1 MNIATDQ
8 LQHDYRSQ
16 MQAQAKAYLQAHRAE
31 HLADDAQLIE
41 RTTCHLVHQ
50 FDVPLFLA
58 PRLVE
63 LAMTELRPGSGTWFG
78 FDPASGPDSPGHHYF
93 T

>member
-1 MNIATDQ
+1 MNAELPLPD
-8 LQHDYRSQ
+8 DYRSQ
-16 MQAQAKAYLQAHRAE
+16 MQAQALSYLQAHQAE

-50 FDVPLFLA
+50 LDVPLFMA

-63 LAMTELRPGSGTWFG
+63 LAITELQPYQKVWLGI
-78 FDPASGPDSPGHHYF
+78 DLASGPDSPGHHHF

>member
-1 MNIATDQ
+1 MNAP
-8 LQHDYRSQ
+8 LPLPHDYRSQ
-16 MQAQAKAYLQAHRAE
+16 MQAKAKAFLQAHHAE

-41 RTTCHLVHQ
+41 RTTSHLVHQ
-50 FDVPLFLA
+50 YDVPLFLA

-63 LAMTELRPGSGTWFG
+63 LAITEWLCIDLSN
-78 FDPASGPDSPGHHYF
+78 GPDNPGHHHF

>member
-1 MNIATDQ
+1 MNAP
-8 LQHDYRSQ
+8 LPLPHDYRSQ
-16 MQAQAKAYLQAHRAE
+16 MQAKAKAFLQAHHAE

-41 RTTCHLVHQ
+41 RTTSHLVHYH
-50 FDVPLFLA
+50 DVPLFLA

-63 LAMTELRPGSGTWFG
+63 LAITELQAYQRVWFG
-78 FDPASGPDSPGHHYF
+78 IDLASGPDSPGHHHF